1 LEIPQNSRAYAHPP
15 FTNEE
20 VFRAFAVFMPNVLVE
35 AARSE
40 FPGPDDGPFMGHV
53 TTAILLILSTF
64 SDEMAAR
71 VIAYSPDIEA
81 QVRQVRE
88 DPEGFLQ
95 SLRDE
100 APVYDPPGDHPQE
113 QR

>member
-1 LEIPQNSRAYAHPP
+1 MKILENSRAYAHPP
-15 FTNEE
+15 FSNEE
-20 VFRAFAVFMPNVLVE
+20 VFRAFAVFMPDVLVE

-53 TTAILLILSTF
+53 TTAILLILCTF

-71 VIAYSPDIEA
+71 VIAYSPDLEP
-81 QVRQVRE
+81 QVRQVLD

-100 APVYDPPGDHPQE
+100 APGNGPPDDEPQE